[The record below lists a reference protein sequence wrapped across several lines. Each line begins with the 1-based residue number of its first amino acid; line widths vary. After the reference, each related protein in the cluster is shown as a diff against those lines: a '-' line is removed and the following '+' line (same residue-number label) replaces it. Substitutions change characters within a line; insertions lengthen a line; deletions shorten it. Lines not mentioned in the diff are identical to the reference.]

1 MRIIETITDSE
12 KVKKGCVLTI
22 GNFDGVHIGHQEILT
37 TAVQIAAQRS
47 TELVVMTFEPHPV
60 AVLHPEKAPGV
71 LTPLGLK
78 ERLLAEFGV
87 DCLVVLKDSAELLNL
102 SPQGFVDEFLMKNV
116 RPGFVVEGENFN
128 FGYGRSGNVQT
139 LRELAAQR
147 GFEVIIMPA
156 KQLLLSSGENVTAS
170 SSLIRNLL
178 EKGRVADAGQALG
191 RPYRLIGKT
200 VSGKGKGRE
209 LGFPTA
215 NIEPAEQ
222 IIPAEGVYAGF
233 VEIGRSYEQVC
244 KAHNKLPAAL
254 SIGRAKTFIT
264 DHSLLTEAHILKGTI
279 GDLSGKWLAMDFV
292 EFIRHQER
300 FESENQLAEQIAKDC
315 QKAKRILITDCTD

>member
-1 MRIIETITDSE
+1 M
-12 KVKKGCVLTI
+12 V
-22 GNFDGVHIGHQEILT
+22 
-37 TAVQIAAQRS
+37 
-47 TELVVMTFEPHPV
+47 
-60 AVLHPEKAPGV
+60 
-71 LTPLGLK
+71 
-78 ERLLAEFGV
+78 
-87 DCLVVLKDSAELLNL
+87 
-102 SPQGFVDEFLMKNV
+102 
-116 RPGFVVEGENFN
+116 
-128 FGYGRSGNVQT
+128 
-139 LRELAAQR
+139 
-147 GFEVIIMPA
+147 
-156 KQLLLSSGENVTAS
+156 
-170 SSLIRNLL
+170 RNLL
-178 EKGRVADAGQALG
+178 EKGSVADAVKALG

-200 VSGKGKGRE
+200 VAGKGKGRE

-233 VEIGRSYEQVC
+233 VEIGRNYEQVC

-264 DHSLLTEAHILKGTI
+264 DHSMLTEAHILKGTI